1 MSSQPEVQVP
11 PTPVKAVRAKKE
23 KVVKEKVVKEKVVK
37 EKKEKVVKEKKEK
50 VVNEEVVSV
59 PVQVEEEVVADEK
72 PVKKARVASLPAKY
86 NKFIQYT
93 YYMIRALNN
102 AELEKT
108 GEELLDEEKFFEA
121 AKVFTE
127 VDVQKEFVEVF
138 LENKGIGKEMR
149 THLADKKKAEKAAA
163 KQKVADEK
171 AAAKKRVADEKAAA
185 KAEKAAAKKPTKK
198 SSKTAEPVDLVTS
211 LVTLANSTTEN
222 VQVTEE
228 EGGVEEEEEEE
239 EMDVK
244 VIEIDGK
251 GYLVDEAGNLYDN
264 STHLMI
270 GTWDCVTKEITHV

>member
-11 PTPVKAVRAKKE
+11 PTPVKAVRA
-23 KVVKEKVVKEKVVK
+23 
-37 EKKEKVVKEKKEK
+37 KKEKVVKEKKEK

-171 AAAKKRVADEKAAA
+171 AAAKAA
-185 KAEKAAAKKPTKK
+185 KGGGKKK
-198 SSKTAEPVDLVTS
+198 
-211 LVTLANSTTEN
+211 
-222 VQVTEE
+222 
-228 EGGVEEEEEEE
+228 
-239 EMDVK
+239 
-244 VIEIDGK
+244 
-251 GYLVDEAGNLYDN
+251 
-264 STHLMI
+264 
-270 GTWDCVTKEITHV
+270 